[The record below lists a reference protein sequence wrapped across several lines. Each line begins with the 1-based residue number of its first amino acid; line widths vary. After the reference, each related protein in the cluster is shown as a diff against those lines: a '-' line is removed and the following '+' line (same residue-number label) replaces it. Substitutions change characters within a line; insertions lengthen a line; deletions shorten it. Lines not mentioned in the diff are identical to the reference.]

1 MRSGGLVDPRPVSTM
16 KTQRVAHLLCH
27 LLVLFPAASFAPS
40 RGPRPSTCLRKK
52 GGVEFEDF
60 SSVGTVPAAARE
72 LSGALAEEQRDMAVI
87 SPLVNALPQ
96 WANVP
101 PGEDVRFALLR
112 GDWKLSFVRNVDTF
126 SIVGTGLHK
135 VALTRMEELFMSFS
149 GKRKARARARARAS
163 ARVLAR
169 SYLRRARARGALVPR
184 SLAQFRTVLTTEIL
198 RVIG

>member
-1 MRSGGLVDPRPVSTM
+1 M

-126 SIVGTGLHK
+126 SIVGTGSGGPFVFVSLGLGGQLVQK
-135 VALTRMEELFMSFS
+135 QDFRPLSAGREVINCLVNIKWNTPRRTRVA
-149 GKRKARARARARAS
+149 
-163 ARVLAR
+163 
-169 SYLRRARARGALVPR
+169 
-184 SLAQFRTVLTTEIL
+184 AQ
-198 RVIG
+198 

>member
-1 MRSGGLVDPRPVSTM
+1 M

-87 SPLVNALPQ
+87 SPLVNDLSQ

-101 PGEDVRFALLR
+101 PGTRESTYSEEYMAAAPFAKITLESLKQA
-112 GDWKLSFVRNVDTF
+112 DP
-126 SIVGTGLHK
+126 
-135 VALTRMEELFMSFS
+135 
-149 GKRKARARARARAS
+149 AS
-163 ARVLAR
+163 PSAKPVPFPSTVPFAVYMLPCPVSSNNFYRTT
-169 SYLRRARARGALVPR
+169 LV
-184 SLAQFRTVLTTEIL
+184 QTVF
-198 RVIG
+198 